1 MTVEE
6 MLDRMSAREFAAWV
20 VFDRQVEP
28 IGDRRADLRAGGI
41 AATIANVFRDEKK
54 KREPFTPEE
63 CALTF
68 RDLDEQ
74 RAETTA
80 NNAAKMKMLA
90 SLFRKKDAE

>member
-6 MLDRMSAREFAAWV
+6 MLDRMSAREFAAWM

-54 KREPFTPEE
+54 KRDPFTPEE
-63 CALTF
+63 CALAF
-68 RDLDEQ
+68 RDADEE
-74 RAETTA
+74 RATTAA
-80 NNAAKMKMLA
+80 NNAATMKMMA
-90 SLFRKKDAE
+90 SLFRKKGAK